1 MSNAQQFAFVEVSD
15 GSEKPH
21 LRILM
26 GHGRIEVGNAVHEG
40 LPALWFGNDG
50 QGLGFERERNEPAKQ
65 NETVLVITF
74 ENLAGLEA
82 IEFALAR
89 VRKSMEAKAAERD
102 TLTADLFAGLTL
114 SDEERG
120 AS

>member
-1 MSNAQQFAFVEVSD
+1 MSNAQQFAFTEVSD
-15 GSEKPH
+15 GSETPH

-50 QGLGFERERNEPAKQ
+50 QGLGFERERNGSAKQ

-89 VRKSMEAKAAERD
+89 VRKSMEAKAAESD
-102 TLTADLFAGLTL
+102 TITADLFAGQ
-114 SDEERG
+114 EGG

>member
-1 MSNAQQFAFVEVSD
+1 MSNEQKFAFAEIAD
-15 GSEKPH
+15 GSETPH

-26 GHGRIEVGNAVHEG
+26 GHGRIEVANAVHDG

-50 QGLGFERERNEPAKQ
+50 QGLGVERDRNEAAKS

-82 IEFALAR
+82 IEFGLAR
-89 VRKSMEAKAAERD
+89 VRKSMEAKRERD
-102 TLTADLFAGLTL
+102 THTADLFAGQG
-114 SDEERG
+114 D

>member
-1 MSNAQQFAFVEVSD
+1 MSIQKFAFAEVSD
-15 GSEKPH
+15 GSDTPH

-50 QGLGFERERNEPAKQ
+50 QGLGVERDRNEAAKT
-65 NETVLVITF
+65 NETVLIITF

-89 VRKSMEAKAAERD
+89 VMAAMEKKPARD
-102 TLTADLFAGLTL
+102 DKTADMFAGA
-114 SDEERG
+114 EGG
-120 AS
+120 AA

>member
-1 MSNAQQFAFVEVSD
+1 MSTPTEFFYPEINEGSD
-15 GSEKPH
+15 IAH

-26 GHGRIEVGNAVHEG
+26 GHGRIEVANAVHEG

-50 QGLGFERERNEPAKQ
+50 QGMGFERDRNEQAKN
-65 NETVLVITF
+65 NETILVITF

-89 VRKSMEAKAAERD
+89 VRKSMEANESEPD
-102 TLTADLFAGLTL
+102 TQTADLFQTEGGG
-114 SDEERG
+114 E
-120 AS
+120 